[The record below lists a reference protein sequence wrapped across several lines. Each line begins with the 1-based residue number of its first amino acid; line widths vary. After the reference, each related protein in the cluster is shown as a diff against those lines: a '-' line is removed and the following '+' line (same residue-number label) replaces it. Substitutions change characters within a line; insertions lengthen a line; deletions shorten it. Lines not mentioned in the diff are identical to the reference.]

1 MSRNSINRNLQK
13 ILTPRS
19 TKKLV
24 NWATQINIL
33 KSFYIDLFIHYLLS
47 KGSKTIYPKTCRT
60 NETKAGKQEQRNM
73 SSVVRQLELGISW
86 AEKQGNVCS
95 ECVGRG
101 ARARVCVCVCV
112 CAWWGGHGNGSQKH
126 SVASETCTRFS
137 TVVLSRQTTKGSTR
151 PDDHRPG

>member
-101 ARARVCVCVCV
+101 VCVCVCV
-112 CAWWGGHGNGSQKH
+112 CVRVVGGPWERQ
-126 SVASETCTRFS
+126 SETFCGLRNMYPIFHSGTFQANDQR
-137 TVVLSRQTTKGSTR
+137 VPASR
-151 PDDHRPG
+151 